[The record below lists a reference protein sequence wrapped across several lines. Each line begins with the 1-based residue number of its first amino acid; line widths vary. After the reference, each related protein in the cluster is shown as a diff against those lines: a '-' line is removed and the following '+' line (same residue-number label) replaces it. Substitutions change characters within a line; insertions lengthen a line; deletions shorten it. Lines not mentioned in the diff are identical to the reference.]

1 MSSLHGPSLTERY
14 YDMCR
19 RAENGSITSQVNRV
33 MMDALLLGTITE
45 EQAREISSVHKLSG
59 LRAAFE
65 RFLEMV
71 NQFYKGEGL
80 IECSQPR

>member
-1 MSSLHGPSLTERY
+1 MSSLNGYSLTDRY

-19 RAENGSITSQVNRV
+19 QAESGSIASQVNLV

-71 NQFYKGEGL
+71 NQFHKGEGL
-80 IECSQPR
+80 IEYSQPR